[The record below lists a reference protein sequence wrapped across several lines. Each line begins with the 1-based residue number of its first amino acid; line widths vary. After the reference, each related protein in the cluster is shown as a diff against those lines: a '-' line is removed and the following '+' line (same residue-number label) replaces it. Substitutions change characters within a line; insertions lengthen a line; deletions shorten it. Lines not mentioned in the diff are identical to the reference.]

1 MKTPLLGIPIVS
13 TSAPLCFV
21 AGTPVWTDKGLV
33 PIEKISVGDWVL
45 SYPDN
50 QIPPAHLRTD
60 TEYTYRRVPQTFVH
74 EGSAICK
81 VTIFNFAT
89 NSEEVL
95 RVTPNHAFFVKR
107 EGWVPASALNFTC
120 PLENAQFGN
129 LAVGSVE
136 RVDEKARVY
145 NFEVEEF
152 HTYYVGEL
160 GAWVHNSCH
169 SIAGCDAQPI
179 VPGDAAR

>member
-1 MKTPLLGIPIVS
+1 MKTPLLGMPIGL
-13 TSAPLCFV
+13 TSAPRCFV
-21 AGTPVWTDKGLV
+21 ASTPVWTDKGLV
-33 PIEKISVGDWVL
+33 PIEKISVGDWAL

-60 TEYTYRRVPQTFVH
+60 TEYTYRRVTQTFVH

-81 VTIFNFAT
+81 VIIFNFAT

-95 RVTPNHAFFVKR
+95 TVAPNHPFYVKR
-107 EGWVPASALNFTC
+107 EGWIPASKLNFTC
-120 PLENAQFGN
+120 PLGAAHFGN
-129 LAVGSVE
+129 LAVGCVE
-136 RVDEKARVY
+136 RIDEKARVY

-160 GAWVHNSCH
+160 GVWVHHSCN

-179 VPGDAAR
+179 VAGDAAR